1 MSYIRVLC
9 AIHMRTFKRI
19 RLVWTFYRTFFLL
32 SFIITACCLRV
43 FWKFGFS
50 VFAGL
55 FWLKIVSLGLTYY
68 FINSYKNKE
77 YYYYQNLGVS
87 KSFLWAVTLTFDF
100 ALFIF
105 LIIQTYHLK

>member
-1 MSYIRVLC
+1 M
-9 AIHMRTFKRI
+9 
-19 RLVWTFYRTFFLL
+19 
-32 SFIITACCLRV
+32 
-43 FWKFGFS
+43 
-50 VFAGL
+50 
-55 FWLKIVSLGLTYY
+55 SLGLTYY